1 MWGVVGVAGI
11 TDGIH
16 GGDCGNT
23 RVVGMGELECGIVGG
38 VHCDGWWWRFGSCDA
53 LVWGIGVLG
62 VVGEHVSGDMS
73 EGIGAASAHSVVVVV
88 VVVAYDWFV
97 VGGVVAVLS

>member
-1 MWGVVGVAGI
+1 M
-11 TDGIH
+11 
-16 GGDCGNT
+16 
-23 RVVGMGELECGIVGG
+23 
-38 VHCDGWWWRFGSCDA
+38 
-53 LVWGIGVLG
+53 WGIGVLG